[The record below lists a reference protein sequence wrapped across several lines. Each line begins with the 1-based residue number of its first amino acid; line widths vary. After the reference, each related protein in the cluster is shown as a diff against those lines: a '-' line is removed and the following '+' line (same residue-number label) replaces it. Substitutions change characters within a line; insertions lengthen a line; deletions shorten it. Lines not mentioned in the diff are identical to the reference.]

1 MFENYYE
8 TNTVQLLIK
17 ETKSLLEEE
26 KYITALLCCLCVP
39 DILGAV
45 GKRKSSKE
53 TYIKWFNANVKNE
66 FGLTYDY
73 LSDDLKFSHLGGDVC
88 YKLRCSLLHAGD
100 TNEIKKEDIIIDE
113 FVLVCNKERFVRGD
127 VSEYKHDYNNLIYK
141 DNGYEV
147 IPNGQYLYISVYGLC
162 MEILEGAEE
171 FIKTNGKDLEL
182 PKIKIG
188 KRGGKIPK
196 DLFILK

>member
-8 TNTVQLLIK
+8 VNTVDLIIK

-45 GKRKSSKE
+45 GKTKSSKA
-53 TYIKWFNANVKNE
+53 TYIKWFNAYVKNE
-66 FGLTYDY
+66 FGLTYEN
-73 LSDDLKFSHLGGDVC
+73 LSNDFIFSHLGGDVC

-100 TNEIKKEDIIIDE
+100 TGDIKKGDIIVDE
-113 FVLVCNKERFVRGD
+113 FVLVCNKERFVRGN
-127 VSEYKHDYNNLIYK
+127 VSGYKYDYNNLIYK

-147 IPNGQYLYISVYGLC
+147 IPNSQYLYISVYGLC

-171 FIKTNGKDLEL
+171 FIKTKGQDLSL

-188 KRGGKIPK
+188 KYGGKIKK
-196 DLFILK
+196 DIFI